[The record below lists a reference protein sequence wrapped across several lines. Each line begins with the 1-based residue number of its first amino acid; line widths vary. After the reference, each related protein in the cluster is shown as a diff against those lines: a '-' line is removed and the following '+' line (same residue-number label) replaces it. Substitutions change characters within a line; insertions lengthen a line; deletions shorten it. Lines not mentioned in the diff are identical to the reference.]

1 MYKQRTEKAEVHR
14 WKPRLT
20 NWANFGDN
28 NTLIVIVMQCLLLM
42 ELMPLCKRR
51 IKTRKILLETQLTG
65 MYKDNQPRQH
75 GQSFIIN
82 LQQSPAIIKGTK
94 HWGNNSNNDT

>member
-28 NTLIVIVMQCLLLM
+28 NTLIVIVIIQC
-42 ELMPLCKRR
+42 
-51 IKTRKILLETQLTG
+51 
-65 MYKDNQPRQH
+65 NV
-75 GQSFIIN
+75 FF
-82 LQQSPAIIKGTK
+82 
-94 HWGNNSNNDT
+94 